1 MVPVTKKVIAGKT
14 QEAEV
19 PVKRRPR
26 NQELNSSR
34 SCDRI
39 AAAVQARCQSLNS
52 SKSYDGYPYEE
63 ISLDAL
69 AEQSR
74 VSVPELQDI
83 IDSLEKAKGCKVSKI
98 LVSDARD
105 AEGEWDGKS
114 IIVQTDCGD
123 FYWGTED
130 FIPIESAS
138 GDSDLSELDSSEAP
152 KESESLDDTE
162 SVNCSDASAS
172 SESGTVTLYNDFA
185 DLNPD
190 EVEQLIKDR
199 VKEMAPNCE
208 VSIEK
213 MNDTEMKVSLHG
225 TDEEITRGRLAV
237 ESSDVTK
244 SVDWEN
250 SLDSGCHGKEK
261 LNNAESEGSVVTIT
275 TESGNEIAITDIKLV
290 QNPDTNELALY
301 VPENEDDEIPE
312 GFAVVGTVI
321 SDTAS
326 TPAIEEDAE
335 TGDSD
340 ESDESLNS
348 SRQEAAPENRAQ
360 RRHPNHRKLNSAK
373 RRRK

>member
-348 SRQEAAPENRAQ
+348 SRQEAALENRAQ

>member
-52 SKSYDGYPYEE
+52 SKLYDGYPYEE

-74 VSVPELQDI
+74 VSVPELKDI

-213 MNDTEMKVSLHG
+213 MNDTEMKVSLNG

-275 TESGNEIAITDIKLV
+275 TESGNEVAITDIKLV

-348 SRQEAAPENRAQ
+348 SRQETAPANREQ

-373 RRRK
+373 RRK